1 MNNQE
6 KYFTTKEVAE
16 RYKIS
21 VETLEVWRSQ
31 STKNGA
37 LIGPKPTKLE
47 RCVRYKESDLL
58 DWEAK
63 NNPNN

>member
-1 MNNQE
+1 MNNE
-6 KYFTTKEVAE
+6 KYFTSKEVAE

-21 VETLEVWRSQ
+21 VLSLKVWRSQ

-37 LIGPKPTKLE
+37 LIGPKSTKLE

-58 DWEAK
+58 EWEAK
-63 NNPNN
+63 NNPSN